1 MAKVIDATA
10 IYTGGGIYQYNGKFE
25 NGNYFLCFTDW
36 EECMMELDADP
47 EAEENREESG
57 YDYWQEEH
65 TVRTLP
71 VMESYE
77 TLMDALNWILKNEP
91 YGNYSMDDIEC
102 VINIL
107 KDDIKAFK
115 SGKPNF

>member
-1 MAKVIDATA
+1 MAKVIYANA
-10 IYTGGGIYQYNGKFE
+10 CYTGGGIYQYNGKFD

-36 EECMMELDADP
+36 EECMMELNADP

-107 KDDIKAFK
+107 KDDIKVFK

>member
-1 MAKVIDATA
+1 MAKVIYATA
-10 IYTGGGIYQYNGKFE
+10 HYTGGGIYQYNGKFE
-25 NGNYFLCFTDW
+25 NGNFFLCFTDW
-36 EECMMELDADP
+36 EEYMMELNADPDAD
-47 EAEENREESG
+47 ENADDSG
-57 YDYWQEEH
+57 YAEWQEEH

-77 TLMDALNWILKNEP
+77 TLMKAFNWILKNKP
-91 YGNYSMDDIEC
+91 DGYYNCDDIERYKDQ
-102 VINIL
+102 L

>member
-1 MAKVIDATA
+1 MAKVIYANAT
-10 IYTGGGIYQYNGKFE
+10 YTGGGIYQYNGKLE

-36 EECMMELDADP
+36 EEYMMELDADP
-47 EAEENREESG
+47 EENFEESG
-57 YDYWQEEH
+57 YADWQEEH

-77 TLMDALNWILKNEP
+77 TLMDAFNWILKNKP
-91 YGNYSMDDIEC
+91 RGNYSDYDIERDKED
-102 VINIL
+102 L